1 MRKSILVC
9 GILFNS
15 VLTFAQL
22 KTVKK
27 TDNKGY
33 TYEMVENDPSNTRI
47 YTLKNGLKIY
57 LAQLKDEPRIQ
68 THIAVKTG
76 SNNDP
81 EDNTGL
87 AHYLEHMVFKG
98 TSKIGTQDW
107 AKEKP
112 LIKQIS
118 DLYEQHKAENDPAK
132 KIALYKKIDEV
143 SQEASKYAV
152 ANEYDKLISS
162 LGASGTNAH
171 TSLEETIYH
180 NNIPNNELEKWLKVE
195 SERFSELVLRL
206 FHTELEAVYE
216 EFNRSQDNDG
226 RLVFYKMMETLFP
239 KSHYGT
245 QTTIGTSEHLKNPSM
260 VAIHNYFDK
269 YYVPNNMA
277 VMLIGDFDFDTAVP
291 LIDKYFGAY
300 EAKTQPAQ
308 YLAKEEPIKKI
319 VNSEVFSPSSERVQ
333 FAYRFDGAKSEDA
346 KYVTL
351 IDYILS
357 NSTAGLIDLNIN
369 QQQKTLG
376 AGSSSSFFR
385 DYGMHSFYGSPKEGQ
400 SLEEV
405 RDLILGQIE
414 NIKQGKFEDWMIEA
428 VVNDLKKSRLQSWDN
443 SRALAASLYKSYINE
458 MPWAQVVDEYDE
470 MGRVTKQELMDFAK
484 KHYNKDNYVIVFKR
498 QGENKDLVRVSN
510 PGITPI
516 QLNRSAESDFYKEF
530 MKIGVKDIAPVFVD
544 FKKEL
549 KQGKI
554 KNAKFTSIENKTND
568 LSSVY
573 YISDMGSDYSKKLG
587 LAINYLDYLG
597 TSKYSPENLKKEF
610 YKIGIDYRVNSGTDR
625 TYVYLTGLQK
635 NLPEGIKLFE
645 HLVNDAVANQES
657 YQEYV
662 KTILKS
668 RENAKK
674 NKNAIAAALN
684 NYAQYGENN
693 RFRDIISE
701 EELKAIN
708 PTELTQ
714 IIKDFFNYK
723 HEVFYFGNDVAG
735 TKKAIEK
742 NHNFGKGLD
751 YPKKKDFPQPVTD
764 GKVYF
769 APYDMV
775 QAEINFVARDTKYDP
790 TVLTS
795 SGIFNEYFGGGLSS
809 IVFQE
814 IRESKSLAYS
824 ARSNYS
830 NASKKDLYNY
840 VRANIGTQANK
851 LPQAV
856 DAMKELMND
865 MPKAP
870 NQFENSKQAALKQ
883 IATKRYTKANIY
895 FYWLSLQDKGLNYDI
910 NKDIYSQ
917 TSTLTLDQLNEFFNK
932 HIKGQ
937 KFNVGLIG
945 NKENLDW
952 NAVQKLGQI
961 KELTLEDLFNY

>member
-1 MRKSILVC
+1 MKKSFLLC
-9 GILFNS
+9 GIMFGS
-15 VLTFAQL
+15 VLTYAQL

-33 TYEMVENDPSNTRI
+33 NYEMVENDPSNTRI

-98 TSKIGTQDW
+98 TSKIGTQNW
-107 AKEKP
+107 NTEKP

-118 DLYEQHKAENDPAK
+118 DLYEQHKAEKDPAK

-180 NNIPNNELEKWLKVE
+180 NNIPNNELEKWLMVE
-195 SERFSELVLRL
+195 SERFNELVLRL

-226 RLVFYKMMETLFP
+226 RLVYYKMMETLFP

-269 YYVPNNMA
+269 YYVASNMA

-291 LIDKYFGAY
+291 LIDKHFGSYAT
-300 EAKTQPAQ
+300 KPAPVQ
-308 YLAKEEPIKKI
+308 YVAKEEPVKTI
-319 VNSEVFSPSSERVQ
+319 VTSEVFSPSSERVQ
-333 FAYRFDGAKSEDA
+333 FAYRFDGAKSSDA

-369 QQQKTLG
+369 QQQKALS
-376 AGSSSSFFR
+376 AGSGASFFR
-385 DYGMHSFYGSPKEGQ
+385 DYGMHSFSGAPKQGQ

-405 RDLILGQIE
+405 RDLIFAQIE
-414 NIKQGKFEDWMIEA
+414 NIKQGKFEDWMIDA

-443 SRALAASLYKSYINE
+443 SRSLAASLYKSYIND
-458 MPWAQVVDEYDE
+458 MPWSEVVDQYND

-484 KHYNKDNYVIVFKR
+484 KHYTNNYVIVYKR

-516 QLNRSAESDFYKEF
+516 QLNRSAESDFYKNF
-530 MKIGVKDIAPVFVD
+530 MKIGTKDIQPVFVD

-549 KQGKI
+549 KEGKI
-554 KNAKFTSIENKTND
+554 KKAKFTSINNNTND

-573 YISDMGSDYSKKLG
+573 YISDMGSDHNKKLG

-610 YKIGIDYRVNSGTDR
+610 YKIGVEYGVNAGTDR

-645 HLVNDAVANQES
+645 HLLNDAVANKES

-662 KTILKS
+662 KSIIKS
-668 RENAKK
+668 RANAKN
-674 NKNAIAAALN
+674 NKNAIAVALN
-684 NYAQYGENN
+684 TYAQYGAEN
-693 RFRDIISE
+693 RFRDIVSE
-701 EELKAIN
+701 SELNAID
-708 PTELTQ
+708 PKELTQ

-723 HEVFYFGNDVAG
+723 HQIFYFGNNETA
-735 TKKAIEK
+735 TKKAIEQY
-742 NHNFGKGLD
+742 HNFGKELA
-751 YPKKKDFPQPVTD
+751 YPAKKDFPQPITD

-775 QAEINFVARDTKYDP
+775 QAEINFIARDTKYNP
-790 TVLTS
+790 TLLTP

-824 ARSNYS
+824 ARASYT
-830 NASKKDLYNY
+830 NASKKELYNY

-856 DAMKELMND
+856 EAMNELMNN

-883 IATKRYTKANIY
+883 IATKRYTKSNIF
-895 FYWLSLQDKGLNYDI
+895 FYWLALQDRGLTYDI
-910 NKDIYSQ
+910 NKDIYTQ
-917 TSTLTLDQLNEFFNK
+917 TSTLTLDQLNNFFNQR
-932 HIKGQ
+932 IKGQ
-937 KFNVGLIG
+937 KYNVGLIG
-945 NKENLDW
+945 NKTNLDW
-952 NAVQKLGQI
+952 NAVQKLGEI

>member
-1 MRKSILVC
+1 MKKSLLFC
-9 GILFNS
+9 GIMFSS
-15 VLTFAQL
+15 VFTYAQL
-22 KTVKK
+22 NTVKK
-27 TDNKGY
+27 TDNNGY
-33 TYEMVENDPSNTRI
+33 VYEIVENDPSNTRV

-98 TSKIGTQDW
+98 TSKIGTQNW
-107 AKEKP
+107 NTEKP

-118 DLYEQHKAENDPAK
+118 DLYEQHKAEKDPAK

-180 NNIPNNELEKWLKVE
+180 NNIPNNELEKWLMVE
-195 SERFSELVLRL
+195 SERFNELVLRL

-226 RLVFYKMMETLFP
+226 RLVYYKLMETLFP

-269 YYVPNNMA
+269 YYVASNMA

-291 LIDKYFGAY
+291 LIDKHFGSY
-300 EAKTQPAQ
+300 ETKPAPVQ
-308 YLAKEEPIKKI
+308 YVAKEEPVKTI
-319 VNSEVFSPSSERVQ
+319 VTSEVFSPSSERVQ
-333 FAYRFDGAKSEDA
+333 FAYRFDGAKSSDA

-369 QQQKTLG
+369 QQQKALS
-376 AGSSSSFFR
+376 AGSGASFFR
-385 DYGMHSFYGSPKEGQ
+385 DYGMHSFSGAPKQGQ

-405 RDLILGQIE
+405 RDLIFAQIE
-414 NIKQGKFEDWMIEA
+414 NIKQGKFEDWMIDA

-443 SRALAASLYKSYINE
+443 SRSLAASLYKSYIND
-458 MPWAQVVDEYDE
+458 MPWSEVVDQYND

-484 KHYNKDNYVIVFKR
+484 KHYNNNYVIVYKR

-516 QLNRSAESDFYKEF
+516 QLNRSAESDFYKNF
-530 MKIGVKDIAPVFVD
+530 MKIGTKDIQPVFVD

-549 KQGKI
+549 KEGKI
-554 KNAKFTSIENKTND
+554 KKAKFTSINNNTND

-573 YISDMGSDYSKKLG
+573 YISDMGSDHNKKLG

-610 YKIGIDYRVNSGTDR
+610 YKIGVEYGVNAGTDR

-645 HLVNDAVANQES
+645 HLLNDAVANKES

-662 KTILKS
+662 KSIIKS
-668 RENAKK
+668 RANAKN
-674 NKNAIAAALN
+674 NKNAIAVALN
-684 NYAQYGENN
+684 TYAQYGAEN
-693 RFRDIISE
+693 RFRDIVSE
-701 EELKAIN
+701 SELNAID
-708 PTELTQ
+708 PKELTQ

-723 HEVFYFGNDVAG
+723 HQIFYFGNNETA
-735 TKKAIEK
+735 TKKAIEQY
-742 NHNFGKGLD
+742 HNFGKELA
-751 YPKKKDFPQPVTD
+751 YPAKKDFPQPITD

-775 QAEINFVARDTKYDP
+775 QAEINFIARDTKYDP
-790 TVLTS
+790 TLLTP

-824 ARSNYS
+824 ARASYT
-830 NASKKDLYNY
+830 NASKKELYNY

-856 DAMKELMND
+856 EAMNELMNN

-883 IATKRYTKANIY
+883 IATKRYTKSNIF
-895 FYWLSLQDKGLNYDI
+895 FYWLALQDRGLTYDI
-910 NKDIYSQ
+910 NKDIYTQ
-917 TSTLTLDQLNEFFNK
+917 TSTLTLDQLNNFFNQR
-932 HIKGQ
+932 IKGQ
-937 KFNVGLIG
+937 KYNIGLIG
-945 NKENLDW
+945 NKTNLDW
-952 NAVQKLGQI
+952 NAVQKLGEI

>member
-1 MRKSILVC
+1 MRKSIFLC

-15 VLTFAQL
+15 VLTYAQL
-22 KTVKK
+22 QTVKK

-33 TYEMVENDPSNTRI
+33 TYEIVENDPSNTRI

-107 AKEKP
+107 NKEKP
-112 LIKQIS
+112 LLQEIS
-118 DLYEQHKAENDPAK
+118 NLYEQHKAETDPAK
-132 KIALYKKIDEV
+132 KVAIYKKIDEV

-171 TSLEETIYH
+171 TSVEETIYH

-195 SERFSELVLRL
+195 SERFNELVLRL

-216 EFNRSQDNDG
+216 EFNRAQDNDA
-226 RLVFYKMMETLFP
+226 RLVYYKLMQNLYP
-239 KSHYGT
+239 QSHYGT

-260 VAIHNYFDK
+260 IAIHNYFDK

-291 LIDKYFGAY
+291 LIDKYFGSY
-300 EAKTQPAQ
+300 KTKPKPEQ
-308 YLAKEEPIKKI
+308 YVAKEEPIKNI
-319 VNSEVFSPSSERVQ
+319 VVKEVASPSSERVQ
-333 FAYRFDGAKSEDA
+333 FAYRFDGANSSDA

-369 QQQKTLG
+369 QQQKALRASSG
-376 AGSSSSFFR
+376 ASFFR
-385 DYGMHSFYGSPKEGQ
+385 DYGMHSFSGVPKQGQ

-405 RDLILGQIE
+405 RDLILAQID
-414 NIKQGKFEDWMIEA
+414 NIKQGNFDDWMIEA

-443 SRALAASLYKSYINE
+443 PRALAANLYKSYINDV
-458 MPWAQVVDEYDE
+458 PWAEVVDQYDE
-470 MGRVTKQELMDFAK
+470 IGRITKQELIDFAK
-484 KHYNKDNYVIVFKR
+484 KHYNDNYVIVYKR

-516 QLNRSAESDFYKEF
+516 QLNRDAESQFYKDF
-530 MKIGVKDIAPVFVD
+530 MKLEVKEIAPVFVD

-549 KQGKI
+549 KESKI
-554 KNAKFTSIENKTND
+554 KNVKFTSIDNKTND

-573 YISDMGSDYSKKLG
+573 YISDIGSDNDSKLG

-610 YKIGIDYRVNSGTDR
+610 YKIGVEFGVNTGADR

-635 NLPEGIKLFE
+635 NLDAGIKLFE
-645 HLVNDAVANQES
+645 HLINDAVADKAS

-662 KTILKS
+662 NTILKS
-668 RENAKK
+668 RENSKK
-674 NKNAIAAALN
+674 NKNAISYALN
-684 NYAQYGENN
+684 MYAQYGENN
-693 RFRDIISE
+693 RFRDILSE
-701 EELKAIN
+701 TELKNIN

-714 IIKDFFNYK
+714 IIKNFFNYK
-723 HEVFYFGNDVAG
+723 HQIFYYGNDVAA

-742 NHNFGKGLD
+742 NHNLGKNLT
-751 YPKKKDFPQPVTD
+751 YTSKKDFPQPITD

-769 APYDMV
+769 APYEMV
-775 QAEINFVARDTKYDP
+775 QAEINFIARDTKYD
-790 TVLTS
+790 TSLLTP

-824 ARSNYS
+824 ARSSYS
-830 NASKKDLYNY
+830 NANKKDLYNY
-840 VRANIGTQANK
+840 VRASIGTQANK

-856 DAMKELMND
+856 EAMNELMNN

-883 IATKRYTKANIY
+883 IATKRYTKSNIF
-895 FYWLSLQDKGLNYDI
+895 FYWLSLQDRGLNYDI
-910 NKDIYSQ
+910 NKDIYAQ
-917 TSTLTLDQLNEFFNK
+917 TSTLTLDQLNDFFNK

-937 KFNVGLIG
+937 KYNVGLVG
-945 NKENLDW
+945 DKSNLDW
-952 NAVQKLGQI
+952 PSVQKLGQV

>member
-1 MRKSILVC
+1 MKKTLFVC
-9 GILFNS
+9 GIFFSS
-15 VLTFAQL
+15 VITHAQF

-33 TYEMVENDPSNTRI
+33 TYEMVENDPSQTRI
-47 YTLKNGLKIY
+47 YTLDNGLKIY

-107 AKEKP
+107 AKEKV
-112 LIKQIS
+112 LLQQIS
-118 DLYEQHKAENDPAK
+118 DLYEQHKAEKDPAK

-180 NNIPNNELEKWLKVE
+180 NNIPNNELEKFLMIE
-195 SERFSELVLRL
+195 SERFNELTLRL

-226 RLVFYKMMETLFP
+226 RLVFYKLMENLYPT
-239 KSHYGT
+239 SHYGT

-269 YYVPNNMA
+269 YYVASNMA
-277 VMLIGDFDFDTAVP
+277 VLLIGDFDFDTAVP
-291 LIDKYFGAY
+291 LIDKYFGGMDKKPAP
-300 EAKTQPAQ
+300 TQYVATEQ
-308 YLAKEEPIKKI
+308 PIKEI
-319 VNSEVFSPSSERVQ
+319 ITAEVSSPSSERVQ
-333 FAYRFDGAKSEDA
+333 FAYRFNGINSDEA

-369 QQQKTLG
+369 QQQKALG
-376 AGSSSSFFR
+376 AGSGTSFFR
-385 DYGMHSFYGSPKEGQ
+385 DLGMHSFSGVPKQGQ
-400 SLEEV
+400 SLDEV
-405 RDLILGQIE
+405 RDLLLAQIN
-414 NIKQGKFEDWMIEA
+414 NIKEGNFEDWMIEA
-428 VVNDLKKSRLQSWDN
+428 VVNDMKKSRMKSWEN
-443 SRALAASLYKSYINE
+443 SRALAASLYKSFINE
-458 MPWAQVVDEYDE
+458 TPWENIVAEHDE
-470 MGRVTKQELMDFAK
+470 MAKITKQELMDFAK
-484 KHYNKDNYVIVFKR
+484 TYYNDNYVIVYKR
-498 QGENKDLVRVSN
+498 QGDNKDLVRVSN

-516 QLNRSAESDFYKEF
+516 QLNRDAESNWYKEF
-530 MKIGVKDIAPVFVD
+530 MKINSGDIQPVFVD
-544 FKKEL
+544 FKKEM
-549 KQGKI
+549 KEDKI
-554 KNAKFTSIENKTND
+554 KKTKFTSIANKTND

-573 YISDMGSDYSKKLG
+573 FISEMGSDNDKKLA

-597 TSKYSPENLKKEF
+597 TSKYSPEDLKKEF
-610 YKIGIDYRVNSGTDR
+610 YKYGVEYGVNAGADR
-625 TYVYLTGLQK
+625 TYVYVTGLQN
-635 NLPEGIKLFE
+635 NLENGVKLFE
-645 HLVNDAVANQES
+645 HLVSDAVANQDS
-657 YQEYV
+657 YNEYV
-662 KTILKS
+662 NSILKS
-668 RENAKK
+668 RANAKK
-674 NKNAIAAALN
+674 NKNVIATALN
-684 NYAQYGENN
+684 QYTQYGPDN
-693 RFRDIISE
+693 RFRDILTE

-708 PTELTQ
+708 PKELTDL
-714 IIKDFFNYK
+714 IKNFFNYD
-723 HEVFYFGNDVAG
+723 HQIFYYGNNEKA
-735 TKKAIEK
+735 TKKILEK
-742 NHNFGKGLD
+742 NHNFGKKLAA
-751 YPKKKDFPQPVTD
+751 PAKKEYAQNPTT

-775 QAEINFVARDTKYDP
+775 QAEISFIARDDQFNSNL
-790 TVLTS
+790 LTPS
-795 SGIFNEYFGGGLSS
+795 AIFNEYFGGGLSS

-824 ARSNYS
+824 ARANYS
-830 NASKKDLYNY
+830 NAAKKDKYNY
-840 VRANIGTQANK
+840 VSANIGTQANK

-856 DAMKELMND
+856 DAMGELMNN
-865 MPKAP
+865 MPKAQ
-870 NQFENSKQAALKQ
+870 NQFNNSKKAALKQ
-883 IATKRYTKANIY
+883 IATKRYNRANIF
-895 FYWLSLQDKGLNYDI
+895 FYWLALQDRGLDYDV
-910 NKDIYSQ
+910 NKDIYNQ
-917 TSTLTLDQLNEFFNK
+917 TSTLTLDQLDDFFNK

-945 NKENLDW
+945 KKDNLDW
-952 NAVQKLGQI
+952 NAVNKLGDVQ
-961 KELTLEDLFNY
+961 ELTLEELFNY

>member
-1 MRKSILVC
+1 MRKSIFLC

-15 VLTFAQL
+15 VLTYAQL
-22 KTVKK
+22 QTVKK

-33 TYEMVENDPSNTRI
+33 TYEIVENDPSNTRI

-107 AKEKP
+107 NKEKP
-112 LIKQIS
+112 LLQEIS
-118 DLYEQHKAENDPAK
+118 NLYEQHKAETDPAK
-132 KIALYKKIDEV
+132 KVAIYKKIDEV

-171 TSLEETIYH
+171 TSVEETIYH

-195 SERFSELVLRL
+195 SERFNELVLRL

-216 EFNRSQDNDG
+216 EFNRAQDNDA
-226 RLVFYKMMETLFP
+226 RLVYYKLMQSLYP
-239 KSHYGT
+239 QSHYGT

-291 LIDKYFGAY
+291 LIDKYFGSY
-300 EAKTQPAQ
+300 KTKPQPEQ
-308 YLAKEEPIKKI
+308 YVAKEEPIKSI
-319 VNSEVFSPSSERVQ
+319 VVKEVASPSSERVQ
-333 FAYRFDGAKSEDA
+333 FAYRFDGANSSDA

-369 QQQKTLG
+369 QQQKALRASSG
-376 AGSSSSFFR
+376 ASFFR
-385 DYGMHSFYGSPKEGQ
+385 DYGMHSFSGVPKQGQ

-405 RDLILGQIE
+405 RDLILAQID
-414 NIKQGKFEDWMIEA
+414 NIKQGNFDDWMIEA

-443 SRALAASLYKSYINE
+443 PRALAANLYKSYINDV
-458 MPWAQVVDEYDE
+458 PWAEVVDQYDE
-470 MGRVTKQELMDFAK
+470 IGRITKQELIDFAK
-484 KHYNKDNYVIVFKR
+484 KHYNDNYVIVYKR

-516 QLNRSAESDFYKEF
+516 QLNRDAESQFYKDF
-530 MKIGVKDIAPVFVD
+530 MKLEVKEIAPVFVD

-549 KQGKI
+549 KESKI
-554 KNAKFTSIENKTND
+554 KNVKFTSIDNKTND

-573 YISDMGSDYSKKLG
+573 YISDIGSDNDSKLG

-610 YKIGIDYRVNSGTDR
+610 YKIGVEFGVNTGADR

-635 NLPEGIKLFE
+635 NLDAGIKLFE
-645 HLVNDAVANQES
+645 HLINDAVSDKAS

-662 KTILKS
+662 NTILKS
-668 RENAKK
+668 RENSKK
-674 NKNAIAAALN
+674 NKNAISYALN
-684 NYAQYGENN
+684 MYAQYGENN
-693 RFRDIISE
+693 RFRDILSE
-701 EELKAIN
+701 TELKNIN

-714 IIKDFFNYK
+714 IIKNFFNYK
-723 HEVFYFGNDVAG
+723 HQIFYYGNDVAA

-742 NHNFGKGLD
+742 NHNLGKNLT
-751 YPKKKDFPQPVTD
+751 YTSKKDFPQPITD

-769 APYDMV
+769 APYEMV
-775 QAEINFVARDTKYDP
+775 QAEINFIARDTKYD
-790 TVLTS
+790 TSLLTS

-824 ARSNYS
+824 ARSSYS
-830 NASKKDLYNY
+830 NANKKDLYNY
-840 VRANIGTQANK
+840 VRASIGTQANK

-856 DAMKELMND
+856 EAMNELMNN

-883 IATKRYTKANIY
+883 IATKRYTKSNIF
-895 FYWLSLQDKGLNYDI
+895 FYWLSLQDRGLNYDI
-910 NKDIYSQ
+910 NKDIYAQ
-917 TSTLTLDQLNEFFNK
+917 TSTLTLDQLNNFFNK

-937 KFNVGLIG
+937 KYNVGLVG
-945 NKENLDW
+945 DKSNLDW
-952 NAVQKLGQI
+952 PSVQKLGEV

>member
-1 MRKSILVC
+1 MGKSFLFC
-9 GILFNS
+9 GIMFTS
-15 VLTFAQL
+15 VLTYAQL

-57 LAQLKDEPRIQ
+57 LAQIKDEPRIQ

-98 TSKIGTQDW
+98 TSKIGTQNW
-107 AKEKP
+107 AAEQP
-112 LIKQIS
+112 LIQQIS
-118 DLYEQHKAENDPAK
+118 DLYEQHKAEKDPAK
-132 KIALYKKIDEV
+132 KIELYKKIDQV
-143 SQEASKYAV
+143 SQKASKYAV

-195 SERFSELVLRL
+195 SERFNELVLRL

-269 YYVPNNMA
+269 YYVASNMA
-277 VMLIGDFDFDTAVP
+277 VLLIGDFDFDTAVP
-291 LIDKYFGAY
+291 MIDKYFGNYATKP
-300 EAKTQPAQ
+300 APTQ
-308 YLAKEEPIKKI
+308 YVAKEEPIKTI
-319 VNSEVFSPSSERVQ
+319 VTSEVFSPSSERVQ
-333 FAYRFDGAKSEDA
+333 FAYRFNGANSSDA

-376 AGSSSSFFR
+376 ASSSSSFFR
-385 DYGMHSFYGSPKEGQ
+385 DYGMHSFSGSPKQGQ
-400 SLEEV
+400 NLEEV
-405 RDLILGQIE
+405 RDLLITQIE
-414 NIKQGKFEDWMIEA
+414 KIKKGEFDDWMIEA
-428 VVNDLKKSRLQSWDN
+428 VTNDLRKSRMKSWEN
-443 SRALAASLYKSYINE
+443 SRSLAASLYKSYINDI
-458 MPWAQVVDEYDE
+458 PWAKVVDQYDE
-470 MGRVTKQELMDFAK
+470 MSRVTKQELMDFAK
-484 KHYNKDNYVIVFKR
+484 KNYTDNYVIVYKR
-498 QGENKDLVRVSN
+498 QGENKNLVRVSN

-516 QLNRSAESDFYKEF
+516 QLNRDAESTWYKDFMNIKSSEI
-530 MKIGVKDIAPVFVD
+530 KPVFVD

-549 KQGKI
+549 NEGKI
-554 KNAKFTSIENKTND
+554 NNTKFTSIQNKTND
-568 LSSVY
+568 ISSVY
-573 YISDMGSDYSKKLG
+573 YIADMGSDNNKKLG
-587 LAINYLDYLG
+587 LAINYLNYLG

-610 YKIGIDYRVNSGTDR
+610 YKIGIDYGVNTGTER
-625 TYVYLTGLQK
+625 TSVYITGLQK
-635 NLPEGIKLFE
+635 NLTSGIKLFE
-645 HLVNDAVANQES
+645 HLLSDAVATNES

-662 KTILKS
+662 NKILKS
-668 RENAKK
+668 RENSKK
-674 NKNAIAAALN
+674 NKNVISSMLN
-684 NYAQYGENN
+684 TYAQYGPDN
-693 RFRDIISE
+693 RSRDIISE
-701 EELKAIN
+701 ADLKAID
-708 PTELTQ
+708 PKELTQ

-723 HEVFYFGNDVAG
+723 HQIFYYGNNEAE
-735 TKKAIEK
+735 TKKAIEQ
-742 NHNFGKGLD
+742 NHNFGKNLE
-751 YPKKKDFPQPVTD
+751 YPKKKVYPQPATD

-775 QAEINFVARDTKYDP
+775 QSEINFFARDSKYDP
-790 TVLTS
+790 TLLTS
-795 SGIFNEYFGGGLSS
+795 TGIFNEYFGGGLSS

-824 ARSNYS
+824 AGSFYI
-830 NASKKDLYNY
+830 NANKKDNYNY
-840 VRANIGTQANK
+840 VRAVIGTQANK

-856 DAMKELMND
+856 DAMKELMNN
-865 MPKAP
+865 MPKAE
-870 NQFENSKQAALKQ
+870 NQFNNSKQAALKQ
-883 IATKRYTKANIY
+883 IATSRYTKANVF
-895 FYWLSLQDKGLNYDI
+895 FYWLSLQDRGLNYDI
-910 NKDIYSQ
+910 NKDIYEQ
-917 TSTLTLDQLNEFFNK
+917 TSKLTLDQLDQFFQK

-945 NKENLDW
+945 KKDNLDW
-952 NAVQKLGQI
+952 NAVQKLGDV
-961 KELTLEDLFNY
+961 KELTLEELFNY

>member
-1 MRKSILVC
+1 MRKSFLFC
-9 GILFNS
+9 GILFSS
-15 VLTFAQL
+15 VLTYAQL
-22 KTVKK
+22 NTVKK

-33 TYEMVENDPSNTRI
+33 TYEVVENDPSNTRI

-98 TSKIGTQDW
+98 TSKIGTQNW
-107 AKEKP
+107 AVEKP

-118 DLYEQHKAENDPAK
+118 DLYEQHKAEKDPEK

-269 YYVPNNMA
+269 YYVPSNMA

-291 LIDKYFGAY
+291 LIDRYFGSYA
-300 EAKTQPAQ
+300 AKPAPAQ
-308 YLAKEEPIKKI
+308 YVAKEEPMKTI
-319 VNSEVFSPSSERVQ
+319 VANDVFSPSSERVQ
-333 FAYRFDGAKSEDA
+333 FAYRFNGAKSSDA

-369 QQQKTLG
+369 QQQKALG
-376 AGSSSSFFR
+376 AGSSASFFR
-385 DYGMHSFYGSPKEGQ
+385 DYGMHSFSGVPKNGQ

-405 RDLILGQIE
+405 RELILAQIE
-414 NIKQGKFEDWMIEA
+414 NIKKGNFEDWMIDA

-443 SRALAASLYKSYINE
+443 PRSLAASLYKSYINE
-458 MPWAQVVDEYDE
+458 KSWAEVVDEYDE

-484 KHYNKDNYVIVFKR
+484 KHYTENYVIVYKR

-516 QLNRSAESDFYKEF
+516 QLNRSAESQFYKDF
-530 MKIGVKDIAPVFVD
+530 MKIETKEIAPVFVD

-549 KQGKI
+549 KESKV
-554 KNAKFTSIENKTND
+554 KNAKFTSIQNTTND

-573 YISDMGSDYSKKLG
+573 YISDMGSDHNKKLG
-587 LAINYLDYLG
+587 LAINYLNYLG

-610 YKIGIDYRVNSGTDR
+610 YKIGIDYNVNAGTDR

-635 NLPEGIKLFE
+635 NIPQGIQLFE
-645 HLVNDAVANQES
+645 HLLNDAVANKES

-662 KTILKS
+662 NSILKS

-674 NKNAIAAALN
+674 NKNAIAVALS
-684 NYAQYGENN
+684 NYAQNGVDN
-693 RFRDIISE
+693 RFRDIVSE
-701 EELKAIN
+701 ADLKAID
-708 PTELTQ
+708 PKELTQ
-714 IIKDFFNYK
+714 IIKDFFQYK
-723 HEVFYFGNDVAG
+723 HQIFYFGNDEKG
-735 TKKAIEK
+735 TKKAIEQY
-742 NHNFGKGLD
+742 HNLGKGLA
-751 YPKKKDFPQPVTD
+751 YPAKKEYPQPVTD

-790 TVLTS
+790 TLLTP

-830 NASKKDLYNY
+830 NASKKELYNY
-840 VRANIGTQANK
+840 VRASIGTQANK

-856 DAMKELMND
+856 EAMNELMNN

-883 IATKRYTKANIY
+883 IATKRYTKSNIF
-895 FYWLSLQDKGLNYDI
+895 FYWLSLQDRGLSYDI
-910 NKDIYSQ
+910 NKDIYAQ
-917 TSTLTLDQLNEFFNK
+917 TSTLTLDQLNDFFNK

-937 KFNVGLIG
+937 KFNVGLVG
-945 NKENLDW
+945 NKTNLDW
-952 NAVQKLGQI
+952 NAVQKLG
-961 KELTLEDLFNY
+961 KVNELTLEDLFNY

>member
-1 MRKSILVC
+1 MRKSFLFC
-9 GILFNS
+9 GIMFTS
-15 VLTFAQL
+15 VLTYAQL

-33 TYEMVENDPSNTRI
+33 NYEIVENDPSNTRI

-57 LAQLKDEPRIQ
+57 LAQLKNEPRIQ

-98 TSKIGTQDW
+98 TSKIGTQNW
-107 AKEKP
+107 EAEKP
-112 LIKQIS
+112 LLKQIS
-118 DLYEQHKAENDPAK
+118 DLYEQHKAEKDPAK
-132 KIALYKKIDEV
+132 KVEIYKKIDQV
-143 SQEASKYAV
+143 SLEASKYAV

-171 TSLEETIYH
+171 TYYEETIYK
-180 NNIPNNELEKWLKVE
+180 NNIPNNELEKWLKIE

-216 EFNRSQDNDG
+216 EFNRAQDNDG
-226 RLVFYKMMETLFP
+226 RLVGYKLMQTLFP

-277 VMLIGDFDFDTAVP
+277 VMLVGDFDFDTAVP
-291 LIDKYFGAY
+291 LIDKYFGSYASKPSP
-300 EAKTQPAQ
+300 EQ
-308 YLAKEEPIKKI
+308 YVAKEDPIKT
-319 VNSEVFSPSSERVQ
+319 VTTSEVFSPSSERVQ
-333 FAYRFDGAKSEDA
+333 FAFRFNGANSSDA

-376 AGSSSSFFR
+376 AGSGASFFR
-385 DYGMHSFYGSPKEGQ
+385 DYGMHSFSGVPKQGQ
-400 SLEEV
+400 KLEEV
-405 RDLILGQIE
+405 RDLILAQLE

-428 VVNDLKKSRLQSWDN
+428 VVNDLKKNRLRGWENTGNLSE
-443 SRALAASLYKSYINE
+443 SIYESYINDI
-458 MPWAQVVDEYDE
+458 PWSNYVDQYNE

-484 KHYNKDNYVIVFKR
+484 KNYNNNYVVVYKR

-516 QLNRSAESDFYKEF
+516 HLNRGVESQFYKDF
-530 MKIGVKDIAPVFVD
+530 MKLESKPIAPVFVD

-549 KQGKI
+549 KEGTLKST
-554 KNAKFTSIENKTND
+554 KFTTIENKTND
-568 LSSVY
+568 LSSIY
-573 YISDMGSDYSKKLG
+573 YITEMGSDHNKKFG
-587 LAINYLDYLG
+587 LAINYLNYLG
-597 TSKYSPENLKKEF
+597 TSKYTPENLKKEF
-610 YKIGIDYRVNSGTDR
+610 YKIGVDYGVNTGTDR
-625 TYVYLTGLQK
+625 TFVYLTGLQK
-635 NLPEGIKLFE
+635 NMSAGVKLFE
-645 HLVNDAVANQES
+645 HLVSDAVANQDS

-668 RENAKK
+668 RENSKK
-674 NKNAIAAALN
+674 NKNVIASLLST
-684 NYAQYGENN
+684 YAQYGPDN
-693 RFRDIISE
+693 RSRDIISE
-701 EELKAIN
+701 ADLKAID
-708 PTELTQ
+708 PKELTQ

-723 HEVFYFGNDVAG
+723 HQIFYYGNNESE
-735 TKKAIEK
+735 TKKIIEQY
-742 NHNFGKGLD
+742 HNFGKKLD
-751 YPKKKDFPQPVTD
+751 YPAKKDYPQQATT

-775 QAEINFVARDTKYDP
+775 QAEISFMARDTKYDP
-790 TVLTS
+790 TLLTS
-795 SGIFNEYFGGGLSS
+795 SGIFNEYFGSGLSS

-824 ARSNYS
+824 AGAAYQ
-830 NASKKDLYNY
+830 NAGKKDLYNY
-840 VRANIGTQANK
+840 VRASIGTQANK

-856 DAMKELMND
+856 DAMNQLMNE
-865 MPKAP
+865 MPKVT
-870 NQFENSKQAALKQ
+870 NQFENSKLAALKL
-883 IATKRYTKANIY
+883 IATRRYTKANIF
-895 FYWLSLQDKGLNYDI
+895 FYWLAMQDRGLNYDV
-910 NKDIYSQ
+910 NKDIYAQ
-917 TSTLTLDQLNEFFNK
+917 TSTLTLDQLNDFFNK

-937 KFNVGLIG
+937 KYNVSLIG
-945 NKENLDW
+945 NKTNLDW
-952 NAVQKLGQI
+952 NAVQKLGEV
-961 KELTLEDLFNY
+961 KELTLEELFNY